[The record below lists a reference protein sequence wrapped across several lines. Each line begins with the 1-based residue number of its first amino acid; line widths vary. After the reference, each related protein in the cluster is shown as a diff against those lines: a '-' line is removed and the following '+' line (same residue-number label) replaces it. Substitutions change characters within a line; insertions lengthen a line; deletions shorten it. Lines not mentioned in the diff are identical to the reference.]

1 MQEWEKDFDKRYSD
15 LNTKSNNGY
24 ITHLNELVIDIKSFI
39 QAQIDKARAEVAREI
54 FKELDN
60 VWFLD
65 VLYEPD
71 YEQLKAKYIKE

>member
-1 MQEWEKDFDKRYSD
+1 MKESKPIYMTDK
-15 LNTKSNNGY
+15 LLKEQ
-24 ITHLNELVIDIKSFI
+24 L
-39 QAQIDKARAEVAREI
+39 DKARAEVAREI

-71 YEQLKAKYIKE
+71 YEQLKEKYIKE